1 MQTDLSVQ
9 TARRAPPVAMGQLD
23 PLEHKVPP
31 ATMGQLDPLEHKV
44 PPATMGQLDPL
55 EHKVPPATM
64 GQLDPLE
71 HKVPPATMG
80 QLDPLEHK
88 VPPATMGQPDHREP
102 QGPPDRKVPPATMG
116 QPDHREPQGPPDP
129 KVPPETMGNRAH
141 WSTRSR
147 RQRWGNRTTGSH
159 RPRWTNGRRWAAG
172 NDGATGPPGATGP
185 AGPQGPM
192 GPQGP
197 QGDPGPVS
205 LSEAGT
211 LVTNTPHS
219 TLDFDGGD
227 FNVADNG
234 DGTATVSVVS
244 AATVF
249 GSEFDKAEDSS
260 ESQTSS
266 ASYVH
271 KLRLT
276 TSSLPNGT
284 YRIGV
289 RYRWRKDQTNQDY
302 KGRAQL
308 NDSTTL
314 FEHVQEPKD
323 AGSDQRNWFYWSGYE
338 ILSGVNN
345 IDIDFAGSGA
355 QPNYVADALIE
366 LWRVQ

>member
-1 MQTDLSVQ
+1 
-9 TARRAPPVAMGQLD
+9 
-23 PLEHKVPP
+23 
-31 ATMGQLDPLEHKV
+31 
-44 PPATMGQLDPL
+44 
-55 EHKVPPATM
+55 
-64 GQLDPLE
+64 
-71 HKVPPATMG
+71 
-80 QLDPLEHK
+80 
-88 VPPATMGQPDHREP
+88 
-102 QGPPDRKVPPATMG
+102 
-116 QPDHREPQGPPDP
+116 
-129 KVPPETMGNRAH
+129 
-141 WSTRSR
+141 
-147 RQRWGNRTTGSH
+147 
-159 RPRWTNGRRWAAG
+159 
-172 NDGATGPPGATGP
+172 
-185 AGPQGPM
+185 M